1 MKTQNFPARDA
12 IRLEAVLYALSDPVR
27 LAIVLCMAQS
37 SGERP
42 CGAFE
47 PALPKSTLA
56 HHFKVLRASGLLA
69 TRAEGTQSLNSL
81 RRGDLDARFPGLLDA
96 VLRAA
101 ASSACGGNTGGRA
114 GVPQT
119 DEELAAMNRAG
130 AGTRPDAPPPN
141 ALRKKANLL

>member
-1 MKTQNFPARDA
+1 
-12 IRLEAVLYALSDPVR
+12 
-27 LAIVLCMAQS
+27 MAQS

-56 HHFKVLRASGLLA
+56 HHFKVLRASGILA

-81 RRGDLDARFPGLLDA
+81 RRADLNARFPGLLDA

-101 ASSACGGNTGGRA
+101 ASTACGGNSGGRA
-114 GVPQT
+114 GVPRT
-119 DEELAAMNRAG
+119 NEELAAMNSRG
-130 AGTRPDAPPPN
+130 EN
-141 ALRKKANLL
+141 AA